1 MKVRKGD
8 EFQIFIHGLHFNAK
22 EWQRPYEFIP
32 ERFDTSNPISLTTSG
47 QKRNPASWA
56 PFSGG
61 KRVCFGKTF
70 ADLNIKFVALYF
82 SQHFNFEF
90 VDKQYETKFPIAQ
103 FGMSKR
109 NKAEV
114 ILTKNE

>member
-1 MKVRKGD
+1 MTPKYKRTLPIPNRSTTKKKISSYLRWFRRCDAELTGRCKVR
-8 EFQIFIHGLHFNAK
+8 
-22 EWQRPYEFIP
+22 
-32 ERFDTSNPISLTTSG
+32 
-47 QKRNPASWA
+47 
-56 PFSGG
+56 
-61 KRVCFGKTF
+61 V
-70 ADLNIKFVALYF
+70 